1 MKFLRNPRKEIE
13 NEMVSV
19 IEKAGKYYS
28 VGTEEYLNSVKA
40 ANQLAEAAQ
49 KCKRVD
55 INQLIPGIASVGMFV
70 IYMVFNEEHITD
82 TRGIQF
88 VKGLFRKNF

>member
-1 MKFLRNPRKEIE
+1 MFNPRKHLEYEIVRAE
-13 NEMVSV
+13 EL
-19 IEKAGKYYS
+19 ARDYD
-28 VGTEEYLNSVKA
+28 VGSEEYLNACKS

-55 INQLIPGIASVGMFV
+55 WNQLIPGVASVGMFV
-70 IYMVFNEEHITD
+70 IYMVFSDTHITD

-88 VKGLFRKNF
+88 VKGLFKR

>member
-1 MKFLRNPRKEIE
+1 MFNPRKDLEHEIQ
-13 NEMVSV
+13 SV
-19 IEKAGKYYS
+19 MIEASNKYDAGS
-28 VGTEEYLNSVKA
+28 EEYLNAAKA

-70 IYMVFNEEHITD
+70 IYMIFNEKNITD

-88 VKGLFRKNF
+88 VKGLFKK